1 MITPIQ
7 RIPRYKLLL
16 EQLLSLSKQSQKN
29 ETYIKN
35 LNNAIL
41 LVEQA
46 ATHINEAIR
55 DHENFR
61 KLLDIQKKFAS
72 KTNPNIL
79 VVPFRR
85 FIKEG
90 KLFKVNRIFNSFSN
104 IYSIFFSK
112 RFHQKANH

>member
-16 EQLLSLSKQSQKN
+16 EQLLSLSKQQSHKN
-29 ETYIKN
+29 DTYIKN
-35 LNNAIL
+35 LNKAL
-41 LVEQA
+41 VLVEQA

-55 DHENFR
+55 DHENFC

-79 VVPFRR
+79 IVPFRR

-90 KLFKVNRIFNSFSN
+90 KLFKVNFLFAFFEKLN
-104 IYSIFFSK
+104 ICF
-112 RFHQKANH
+112 